1 VTTIGLITLG
11 FLVIEMNDDMFVS
24 AVSPSGKLAGV
35 FEYDGDVGYFYL
47 LNLERPKG
55 QQITGSI
62 IIASE
67 DPEFVES
74 DVRISWSSDDA
85 GAGLFIRDHLWA
97 VFMGPDKKYGGNYE
111 IGRLPDIPK
120 AVTSLFVRA

>member
-1 VTTIGLITLG
+1 MGPIILG
-11 FLVIEMNDDMFVS
+11 FLVIEMNDDIFVS

-55 QQITGSI
+55 QQIMNSI

-67 DPEFVES
+67 NPELIAS
-74 DVRISWSSDDA
+74 DVDISWSGDGT
-85 GAGLFIRDHLWA
+85 GAGLFIRDCLWA
-97 VFMGPDKKYGGNYE
+97 VFIGQDKKYGGNYE
-111 IGRLPDIPK
+111 TGRLPDIPK
-120 AVTSLFVRA
+120 AVSSLFVRA